1 MQKRHYNKGNG
12 KFILEPL
19 SDSVVKVTHRDQT
32 GYFGINKDWNVRNPY
47 AHTKRESEAH
57 DDGIGSGF
65 FSYPTPERALNS
77 LCGLML
83 NDQSKADSKRINP
96 KERQKAARQVLKDF
110 LEELPN

>member
-1 MQKRHYNKGNG
+1 MTGRSHCRVS
-12 KFILEPL
+12 PL

-32 GYFGINKDWNVRNPY
+32 GYFGINKDWNVRNLY

-83 NDQSKADSKRINP
+83 NDQSKAESKRINP
-96 KERQKAARQVLKDF
+96 KERQKVARQVLNEF
-110 LEELPN
+110 LVELPN

>member
-1 MQKRHYNKGNG
+1 MSREKSTQPSRSPTRYSKK
-12 KFILEPL
+12 PL
-19 SDSVVKVTHRDQT
+19 DMYKS
-32 GYFGINKDWNVRNPY
+32 IVRNLY

-83 NDQSKADSKRINP
+83 NDQNKADSKRINP
-96 KERQKAARQVLKDF
+96 KERQKAARQVLNEF